1 MIVRAAAR
9 PPSTTYS
16 NSYMEPQR
24 RRLAVMAVVGIIV
37 FFVVYS
43 SSGHHEEETFASMQ
57 HNHPASSLD
66 ECKLS
71 PIVPPSAEAA
81 AKARPF
87 WVPSYPSSDLGVVSA
102 MVMHMTGE
110 FTASKNYYASSP
122 IQKKCYSAQS
132 VTVICEQ
139 IHPIV
144 DIGNAPLTQASK
156 YNPQLIFPL
165 RNPRSAIPQHVQD
178 KAVKYHNQQGQISVD
193 YWRDFRD
200 HWLEQ
205 AAVKEWASVIGTWKN
220 YTPYSA
226 ITPLYL
232 PYEDLLNA
240 TAGVAL
246 VTQLATL
253 IRDAGFAVV
262 SPTNATDMKCV
273 WYQAMKF
280 HWQHQQPLYE
290 YATDYIPAYTKAQ
303 KTFMSLQ
310 LAQLRDLYP
319 NDAALTTILNR
330 YRHDVLADPIQDVPA
345 AAPQKKKPKI

>member
-1 MIVRAAAR
+1 MIVRA
-9 PPSTTYS
+9 PPTS
-16 NSYMEPQR
+16 NHSNNHSYMEPQR

-37 FFVVYS
+37 FFVVYNSSGSEETRAS
-43 SSGHHEEETFASMQ
+43 SSS
-57 HNHPASSLD
+57 HNHHIATLD

-122 IQKKCYSAQS
+122 IQKKCHSAQS

-144 DIGNAPLTQASK
+144 GIGNAPLMQANK

-165 RNPRSAIPQHVQD
+165 RNPKSAIPQHVQD
-178 KAVKYHNQQGQISVD
+178 KAVKYHNQQGQISLD

-200 HWLEQ
+200 GWLEK
-205 AAVKEWASVIGTWKN
+205 AAVQEWASVIGTWKN
-220 YTPYSA
+220 YTPYS
-226 ITPLYL
+226 TVEPLYM

-240 TAGVAL
+240 TAGIAL
-246 VTQLATL
+246 VTQLATI

-273 WYQAMKF
+273 WYQAMKW
-280 HWQHQQPLYE
+280 HLQQKQPLYE
-290 YATDYIPAYTKAQ
+290 YATNYIPAYTKAQ
-303 KTFMSLQ
+303 KTFLSQQ

-319 NDAALTTILNR
+319 TDVALTAILNR
-330 YRHDVLADPIQDVPA
+330 YVADIRADPINDAPA
-345 AAPQKKKPKI
+345 AKKKKPKA